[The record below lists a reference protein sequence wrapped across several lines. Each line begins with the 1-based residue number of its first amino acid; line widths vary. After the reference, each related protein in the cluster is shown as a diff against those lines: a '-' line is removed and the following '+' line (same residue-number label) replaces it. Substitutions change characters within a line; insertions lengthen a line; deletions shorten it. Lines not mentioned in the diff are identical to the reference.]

1 MSLSV
6 LVFVIDKLWTTF
18 NISINTRSEFKI
30 WVSLLKP
37 VTLNITLFPW
47 LHIVVMFMRNASYKC
62 MQSSYRIESL
72 QFDLVR
78 DKWQVDQV
86 LDGDPI
92 GHKKGTL

>member
-1 MSLSV
+1 
-6 LVFVIDKLWTTF
+6 
-18 NISINTRSEFKI
+18 
-30 WVSLLKP
+30 
-37 VTLNITLFPW
+37 
-47 LHIVVMFMRNASYKC
+47 MRNASYKC